1 MRLTADI
8 TLTIDGR
15 TVTLRPSLAAAYR
28 LEAKH
33 GFPAI
38 ADGIVGG
45 NLSIIQDMIAEAGD
59 YPGAVNALLAEIEE
73 NGVVRLQMLEQP
85 LLDLLAALA
94 GYEDDQPDQ
103 KAPAKPAP
111 KAKPITY
118 KEHFERLFEIGTGWL
133 GWSAADTW
141 AASPAEIL
149 AGQKGRVDMLNA
161 IFGGKN
167 SEAEKRKNLSLS
179 DKIKLTMAGL
189 GARVVK
195 RKDA

>member
-15 TVTLRPSLAAAYR
+15 AVTLRPSLAAAYR

-45 NLSIIQDMIAEAGD
+45 NLTIIKDVIHEAGD
-59 YPGAVNALLAEIEE
+59 YPGAVTALLDEIEE
-73 NGVVRLQMLEQP
+73 SGVVRLHMLEQP

-94 GYEDDQPDQ
+94 GYDDDQPDQ
-103 KAPAKPAP
+103 KAPAKPKS

-133 GWSAADTW
+133 GWSAAETW
-141 AASPAEIL
+141 AATPAEIL

-161 IFGGKN
+161 IFGGKK
-167 SEAEKRKNLSLS
+167 SGAEKRKNLPLA
-179 DKIKLTMAGL
+179 DKIRLTMASL
-189 GARVVK
+189 GAKTVK
-195 RKDA
+195 REDA